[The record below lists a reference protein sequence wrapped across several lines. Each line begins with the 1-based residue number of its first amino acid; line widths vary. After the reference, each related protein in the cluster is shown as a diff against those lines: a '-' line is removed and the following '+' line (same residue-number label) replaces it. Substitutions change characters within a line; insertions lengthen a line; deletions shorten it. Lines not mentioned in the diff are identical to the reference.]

1 MHLRKSWFGYLWFA
15 FGTLLIGTYLY
26 KQFFSLFGEL
36 INNNWGHVDFAGID
50 LSYVLAACLLI
61 VCFGLFF
68 LVSFLKKAVPSLD
81 ERVSSLLKCIF
92 FVVLFA
98 AFLFYGCFS
107 RYQLISEFWK
117 SGERLGFASSFAD
130 SVMNVN
136 SPENSGCISLLFYK
150 IIKIFLEIFG
160 EKQIVIGY
168 VNAIMFIVAAMFTCF
183 AVYYGFNGFCALAVF
198 GYLMCMPSS
207 PLSLFDGYGKNFWF
221 LLVSLFVFI
230 AAYFLDAFK
239 DKYEEVSYF
248 LLLIIV
254 LSVLI
259 FNHFLYIPFELKNGI
274 NSSLFDFSFSNNI
287 VVTGIVTIFALFGC
301 LSFLKLEKD
310 ETSIANIFLTSLTV
324 LLLLD
329 FSSNEL
335 KFPVA
340 VFVFILAGFG
350 FKNFFFEGY
359 KVFEIVP
366 DNEMIEDNNEIPKEE
381 KSTEDIKEEATVKV
395 EKVIIEQTAKEDS
408 NDGLEKID
416 IPKPSKPRFIEN
428 PLPVPKKH
436 VKKNIEYAFEPSSD
450 QMEYDIFI
458 DETDDFDIK

>member
-26 KQFFSLFGEL
+26 TQFFSLFGEL
-36 INNNWGHVDFAGID
+36 INNNWGHVEFAGID

-68 LVSFLKKAVPSLD
+68 LVSFLKKAVPSLN
-81 ERVSSLLKCIF
+81 ERISSLFKCIF

-107 RYQLISEFWK
+107 RYQLISEFWI

-130 SVMNVN
+130 SVMNFN
-136 SPENSGCISLLFYK
+136 SPESSGCISLLFYK

-168 VNAIMFIVAAMFTCF
+168 VNAIMFIVAAMLTCF

-198 GYLMCMPSS
+198 GYLMCTPSS
-207 PLSLFDGYGKNFWF
+207 PLGLFDGTGKNFWF
-221 LLVSLFVFI
+221 FLVSLFVFI

-248 LLLIIV
+248 LFLIIV
-254 LSVLI
+254 LSTLI
-259 FNHFLYIPFELKNGI
+259 FNHFLYIPFEFNSGI
-274 NSSLFDFSFSNNI
+274 NSSFFDFSFANNI
-287 VVTGIVTIFALFGC
+287 VITGIVTIFALYGC

-310 ETSIANIFLTSLTV
+310 ETSIANILLASLTT

-329 FSSNEL
+329 FSANEFKYPL
-335 KFPVA
+335 A
-340 VFVFILAGFG
+340 VCILVLAGFG

-359 KVFEIVP
+359 KAFGIIPE
-366 DNEMIEDNNEIPKEE
+366 NEMIESDTENMIEDKCTEE
-381 KSTEDIKEEATVKV
+381 VKEEAPVN
-395 EKVIIEQTAKEDS
+395 EKKTIIEQPAKEDS
-408 NDGLEKID
+408 SDGLEKID

-450 QMEYDIFI
+450 QMEYDIVI